1 MTSVALN
8 NLWNYLQGLQL
19 SQKNRKWLADK
30 LTETKSATKTNELDF
45 ALDDIKQG
53 RILTYNSLDE
63 LINDI

>member
-19 SQKNRKWLADK
+19 SQKNRQWLADK
-30 LTETKSATKTNELDF
+30 LTETKSATKTNELDL